1 MVQILLSKAA
11 LYYHTIR
18 HLKPSQV
25 FWRLRYAIIST
36 KPDLQPCPELR
47 QILGHWALPIERP
60 QSFMRDRSFK
70 FLNKRKR
77 LETVGWDGP
86 DCEKLW
92 RYNQHYFDDL
102 NSTCA
107 SERYCLH
114 VDLMRDWTAN
124 NPPGEGVGWEPYP
137 TSLRI
142 VNWIKWSLSGHAM
155 PDECL
160 QCLAVQARV
169 LNRKIEWH
177 ILGNHLF
184 ANAKALV
191 FAGLFYDGEEAEQW
205 LNTGLSIL
213 AQEMREQILPDG
225 GHFELSPMYHS
236 IVLEDVLDVFNILR
250 AFQHIAGKIYLRQ
263 LQTVAFNMLH
273 WLDIMCHPDG
283 EISFFNDAAIGIA
296 PSPKDIKSY
305 AKRLNIT
312 PQSSMTDQLCP
323 LIKRCSDSGYAVLTA
338 SHARVLLDVAS
349 IGPDYQPGHG
359 HADTLSFEMSLFGR
373 RVFVNRGTS
382 QYGVGSVRQEE
393 RGTAAHNTVK
403 INGENSSE
411 VWSGFRVAR
420 RAKPF
425 GLLIDKNE
433 ASIIVGCAHDGY
445 RRLSGSPI
453 HRRSWMITG
462 GKLVIEDK
470 IEGEF
475 ESATAYF
482 HLHPSI
488 KVVRVDEC
496 CWTLRLSGCNK
507 FVELLVLK
515 GLASIGPSSF
525 SPEFGI
531 ELPTQ
536 CLSIQFGC
544 SDEIRLQ
551 IMWDV
556 ND

>member
-1 MVQILLSKAA
+1 M
-11 LYYHTIR
+11 

-36 KPDLQPCPELR
+36 KPDLHPCPELR

-60 QSFMRDRSFK
+60 QSFMRDGSFK

-86 DCEKLW
+86 ECEKLW

-102 NSTCA
+102 NATCA

-124 NPPGEGVGWEPYP
+124 NPPGEGTGWEPYP

-142 VNWIKWSLSGHAM
+142 VNWIKWGLFGHAI

-160 QCLAVQARV
+160 QCLAVQTRV

-191 FAGLFYDGEEAEQW
+191 FAGLFFEGVEAEKW
-205 LNTGLSIL
+205 LKAGLNIL
-213 AQEMREQILPDG
+213 SREMREQILPDG

-236 IVLEDVLDVFNILR
+236 IVLEDVLDLINLLR
-250 AFQHIAGKIYLRQ
+250 AVPCMAGKVHLGQ
-263 LQTVAFNMLH
+263 LEVLAADMLQ
-273 WLDIMCHPDG
+273 WLDTICHPDG
-283 EISFFNDAAIGIA
+283 EIAFFNDAAFNIA
-296 PSPKDIKSY
+296 PSPADIRSY
-305 AKRLNIT
+305 SKRLGIN
-312 PQSSMTDQLCP
+312 PRLSCVNQNGL
-323 LIKRCSDSGYAVLTA
+323 LLKRCPDSGYAALEVP
-338 SHARVLLDVAS
+338 HAKLLLDVAS
-349 IGPDYQPGHG
+349 IGPDYLPGHG
-359 HADTLSFEMSLFGR
+359 HADTLSFEMSLFKR

-382 QYGVGSVRQEE
+382 QYGTGLVRQEE
-393 RGTAAHNTVK
+393 RGTAAHNTVV
-403 INGENSSE
+403 INNENSSE

-420 RAKPF
+420 RARPF

-433 ASIIVGCAHDGY
+433 ASIKVICSHDGY
-445 RRLSGSPI
+445 KRLSGSPI
-453 HRRSWMITG
+453 HRRAWTLAS

-470 IEGEF
+470 IEGAF
-475 ESATAYF
+475 ESAKAYF
-482 HLHPSI
+482 HLHPDT
-488 KVVRVDEC
+488 KVVRVGDDR
-496 CWTLRLSGCNK
+496 WTLRLPGCNN
-507 FVELLVLK
+507 VIDLLVLN
-515 GLASIGPSSF
+515 GLANIEPSIF
-525 SPEFGI
+525 SPEFGVEI
-531 ELPTQ
+531 ITQ
-536 CLSIQFGC
+536 CLSIQFGY
-544 SDEIRLQ
+544 SNEVGLQ